1 MSRYNGEQVLVVP
14 REAFEAVGAFNG
26 VRLNP
31 QDYLSAFLQPGV
43 ARYMDRELA
52 EQSPQFKQLI
62 TYAIFCHQGRI
73 LAYLIVAAHS
83 VGMTRFAYYDT
94 K

>member
-14 REAFEAVGAFNG
+14 REAFESVGAFNG

-31 QDYLSAFLQPGV
+31 QDYLTAFLQPGV

-52 EQSPQFKQLI
+52 EQSPHGFKS
-62 TYAIFCHQGRI
+62 
-73 LAYLIVAAHS
+73 LAGYYQHLFSVVA
-83 VGMTRFAYYDT
+83 
-94 K
+94 